1 VSPLISVVAAVGG
14 SLAFG
19 VSAVVEQRGT
29 KRAPRRA
36 ALAPIL
42 LLDLARQRLWLAGLA
57 ANLAGFVLQ
66 VVALNF
72 GQLAL
77 VQPILICDLIFAV
90 VISAL
95 QRRRWDPL
103 ILAAVV
109 VCAVGISSF
118 LFIARP
124 SGGRSYVS
132 LPAVLPLAAGL
143 AVVLAGCLAV
153 SRRSPQARSLGLA
166 LACGID
172 YGAAAFCVKLLTAGF
187 SGGSAQV
194 FSHWP
199 VYGLAI
205 TGPLGF
211 LLNQDAFQ
219 RGVLISPV
227 LAVITACDPLV
238 SIALAHFWLGER
250 LNSSP
255 TGIAGTV
262 VSLLLMIAGIIV
274 LTRHAPVAVRRLAE
288 GTGSA
293 EHTVTGPEAHGCG

>member
-1 VSPLISVVAAVGG
+1 MSPLVPAVAAVGA

-19 VSAVVEQRGT
+19 VSAVAQQRST
-29 KRAPRRA
+29 KRVPERPALSPR
-36 ALAPIL
+36 L
-42 LLDLARQRLWLAGLA
+42 LVDLAGQRLWLAGIA
-57 ANLAGFVLQ
+57 ANLAGFALQ

-72 GQLAL
+72 GELAL
-77 VQPILICDLIFAV
+77 VQPILVCDLIFAV
-90 VISAL
+90 LITAVL
-95 QRRRWDPL
+95 RRRWDPV

-109 VCAVGISSF
+109 FCAAGIAGF
-118 LFIARP
+118 VVIARP
-124 SGGRSYVS
+124 SGGRPYIGFGS
-132 LPAVLPLAAGL
+132 VLPLAVAL

-153 SRRSPQARSLGLA
+153 ARANMQTEAQAQARALALA

-172 YGAAAFCVKLLTAGF
+172 YGVAAFCVKVMTATF
-187 SGGSAQV
+187 SGGAADV
-194 FSHWP
+194 FTHWP

-238 SIALAHFWLGER
+238 SIALGHFWLHER

-255 TGIAGTV
+255 AGIAGMI
-262 VSLLLMIAGIIV
+262 VSLILMVTGIVV
-274 LTRHAPVAVRRLAE
+274 LAHHAPVAIRHQAADRDGRA
-288 GTGSA
+288 SA
-293 EHTVTGPEAHGCG
+293 AAPG